1 MRVTKLYTLRNKLIV
16 SFLVVALIPLLLLTL
31 INKHTTQET
40 LTNNANQSL
49 FAVASQTATSIDTF
63 ITTNLNDVRVE
74 AILPGLAKY
83 LSLPPEARLGTDE
96 EKMAGDTLRSL
107 SRRDNVN
114 VFSYALLDLQG
125 RNLLDTY
132 TPDIGKDESNRD
144 YFQQPLKTGLPYVS
158 ALRLSSR
165 VPGLV
170 NIYFSNP
177 VRNATGKTLGVLR
190 VCYNATVVQ
199 QLISQQTGL
208 AGPKSFAILL
218 DEHYIRLA
226 HGTAPELNF
235 TSVVPLD
242 SALVKQLQAEG
253 RLPKQPTATLSTNL
267 PTLQKGLANATT
279 QPYFTTQLLETGNQ
293 LNSVAVTPL
302 KTKPWFVV
310 FVQPQQVFLAPIEA
324 QTRNAWL
331 LTLVITVVVT
341 VVAVIMGQLLAK
353 PLIHLTQKV
362 SQFTAGNLDVR
373 VKIKS
378 RDEIGNLADSFNSM
392 MQRIKNYTENLE
404 STNAELSQMD
414 KFKDE
419 FLANTSHEL
428 RTPLNGIIG
437 IAESMIEG
445 ATGQLTQ
452 EQIANLLMVA
462 SSGRRLSNLVNDIL
476 DFSKLKHQN
485 IELQIKPIWMR
496 EITNVVLR
504 LSQPLVGKK
513 PLQLINAISPEVTA
527 VDADENR
534 VQQILHNLISNAIK
548 FTEAGTVEVS
558 ATLVRPL
565 PSPSLSTREEDKKEF
580 FFMDGQGGHGEVL
593 EITVSDTGIGIAPD
607 KLERIFES
615 FEQADGSI
623 TRTYGGTGLGLAIT
637 KRLVE
642 LHGGEIRV
650 ESTVGKG
657 SRFTFTLPLSKSAG
671 TKDSTSLYYANTNVS
686 LERRQ
691 LVSKIR
697 DFQAPPTKVQDIVT
711 NIEALTL
718 PKGDFKVLIVDDE
731 PINLQVL
738 TNLLSLEKYS
748 IIPAPNGIEALELIQ
763 NGLTPDLILLDVMM
777 PKMNGYEVCQKI
789 RETFSANELPI
800 ILLTAKDQVSNLV
813 EGFAYGA
820 NDYLTKPF
828 SKNELFARI
837 KTHIQ
842 LAKLNLSYSRFVP
855 REFLNFLG
863 KDSILDV
870 QLGDQV
876 QREMTILF
884 SDIRAFTTLSES
896 LTPKENF
903 NFLNSYLKRVSPII
917 RNNNGF
923 VDKYIGD
930 AMMALFPEEPEDAL
944 RAAIDM
950 QNQVSLYNSHRKK
963 SGYSPIAIGIGI
975 HTGSIMLG
983 IIGEEQRLEGTVIAD
998 AVNFASR
1005 LENLTKVYGASILIS
1020 GQTLISMDNLI
1031 NYNYRFIDKVKVKG
1045 KINLVPVFEVLDSN
1059 STKIRDL
1066 KIQTRSKF
1074 EHGVVLYHSKQLEK
1088 AYQIFQE
1095 VLQVNPQDQAV
1106 RMYIKRCEQL
1116 QQNGMP
1122 EGWDGGEEGNQKL

>member
-1 MRVTKLYTLRNKLIV
+1 
-16 SFLVVALIPLLLLTL
+16 
-31 INKHTTQET
+31 
-40 LTNNANQSL
+40 
-49 FAVASQTATSIDTF
+49 
-63 ITTNLNDVRVE
+63 
-74 AILPGLAKY
+74 
-83 LSLPPEARLGTDE
+83 
-96 EKMAGDTLRSL
+96 
-107 SRRDNVN
+107 
-114 VFSYALLDLQG
+114 
-125 RNLLDTY
+125 
-132 TPDIGKDESNRD
+132 
-144 YFQQPLKTGLPYVS
+144 
-158 ALRLSSR
+158 
-165 VPGLV
+165 
-170 NIYFSNP
+170 
-177 VRNATGKTLGVLR
+177 
-190 VCYNATVVQ
+190 
-199 QLISQQTGL
+199 
-208 AGPKSFAILL
+208 
-218 DEHYIRLA
+218 
-226 HGTAPELNF
+226 
-235 TSVVPLD
+235 
-242 SALVKQLQAEG
+242 
-253 RLPKQPTATLSTNL
+253 
-267 PTLQKGLANATT
+267 
-279 QPYFTTQLLETGNQ
+279 
-293 LNSVAVTPL
+293 
-302 KTKPWFVV
+302 
-310 FVQPQQVFLAPIEA
+310 
-324 QTRNAWL
+324 
-331 LTLVITVVVT
+331 
-341 VVAVIMGQLLAK
+341 
-353 PLIHLTQKV
+353 
-362 SQFTAGNLDVR
+362 
-373 VKIKS
+373 
-378 RDEIGNLADSFNSM
+378 
-392 MQRIKNYTENLE
+392 
-404 STNAELSQMD
+404 
-414 KFKDE
+414 
-419 FLANTSHEL
+419 
-428 RTPLNGIIG
+428 
-437 IAESMIEG
+437 
-445 ATGQLTQ
+445 
-452 EQIANLLMVA
+452 
-462 SSGRRLSNLVNDIL
+462 
-476 DFSKLKHQN
+476 
-485 IELQIKPIWMR
+485 
-496 EITNVVLR
+496 VVLR

-558 ATLVRPL
+558 ARLVRLL
-565 PSPSLSTREEDKKEF
+565 PSPSLPRREEDKKEF

-642 LHGGEIRV
+642 LHGGELRV

-671 TKDSTSLYYANTNVS
+671 RKDSTSLYYANTNVP

-691 LVSKIR
+691 LVSKVR
-697 DFQAPPTKVQDIVT
+697 DFQAPPTKVQEIVT
-711 NIEALTL
+711 NLEALTL
-718 PKGDFKVLIVDDE
+718 PKVDFKVLIVDDE

-748 IIPAPNGIEALELIQ
+748 IIPAQNGIEALELIQ
-763 NGLTPDLILLDVMM
+763 KGLNPDLILLDVMM

-930 AMMALFPEEPEDAL
+930 AMMALFPEDPEDAL

-950 QNQVSLYNSHRKK
+950 QNQVSLYNSHRQK
-963 SGYSPIAIGIGI
+963 SGYAPIAIGIGI

-1045 KINLVPVFEVLDSN
+1045 KMNLVPVFEVLDSN
-1059 STKIRDL
+1059 SPKMMEL
-1066 KIQTRSKF
+1066 KIQTRSRF
-1074 EHGVVLYHSKQLEK
+1074 EHGVVLYHTKQLEK

-1106 RMYIKRCEQL
+1106 RMYVKRCEQL
-1116 QQNGMP
+1116 QQNGIP